1 MQYQFKAEVK
11 QVLDIVINSLYTDKE
26 IFVRELV
33 SNASDASEK
42 LRYAKLSQD
51 KTPAEDELKIK
62 ISLDDKAQT
71 FTIEDFGTGMTN
83 AELVE
88 NLGTIAHSGSKA
100 FVEALKEAKGNI
112 SDGLIGQFGVGF
124 YSVFMVADK
133 VDVYTK
139 SEDSTGA
146 HWSCD
151 GSENF
156 TIEDF
161 EKPERGTKIVAHL
174 KDEYKE
180 FANSARIKGLVE
192 KYSAYVEFPIYVG
205 DEKVNTHQAIWL
217 KAKSELSDEQYSDF
231 YKFQSHAFD
240 NPLDW
245 LHFKADAPVELNAL
259 IYIPNDNPERLGL
272 GKSECQVAL
281 YCKKVLIDPS
291 PKNLFPEWM
300 RFTKG
305 VIDSSDIPLN
315 ISRESMQDTGL
326 VKKLGRVVLK
336 RFIKHLGEL
345 SKKDAEK
352 YARFFKTFG
361 NFIKEGAAMDFEN
374 RAELSKLLRFESSV
388 NESGTT
394 VSLEDYVGRMKSDQ
408 KEIYYASGQ
417 DRNTIESAP
426 YVEAFKTRG
435 FEVLYLYEPIDSFLV
450 GNLGS
455 YAEKP
460 FASVD
465 SAELN
470 LGDAPETPNTGSALP
485 DDKLNALKDW
495 IKSTLSPDQ
504 VAEVLTSG
512 RLVDSPVAALNAD
525 SISPQMRSILKA
537 MNPDSPMPA
546 PIIKLEINPRS
557 DVIKNL
563 SALKDSDPELGKLV
577 LEQLYDNALLAA
589 GLLENPRNM
598 AKRLNELLA
607 RVKP

>member
-1 MQYQFKAEVK
+1 
-11 QVLDIVINSLYTDKE
+11 
-26 IFVRELV
+26 
-33 SNASDASEK
+33 
-42 LRYAKLSQD
+42 
-51 KTPAEDELKIK
+51 
-62 ISLDDKAQT
+62 
-71 FTIEDFGTGMTN
+71 
-83 AELVE
+83 
-88 NLGTIAHSGSKA
+88 
-100 FVEALKEAKGNI
+100 
-112 SDGLIGQFGVGF
+112 
-124 YSVFMVADK
+124 
-133 VDVYTK
+133 
-139 SEDSTGA
+139 
-146 HWSCD
+146 
-151 GSENF
+151 
-156 TIEDF
+156 
-161 EKPERGTKIVAHL
+161 
-174 KDEYKE
+174 
-180 FANSARIKGLVE
+180 
-192 KYSAYVEFPIYVG
+192 
-205 DEKVNTHQAIWL
+205 
-217 KAKSELSDEQYSDF
+217 
-231 YKFQSHAFD
+231 
-240 NPLDW
+240 
-245 LHFKADAPVELNAL
+245 
-259 IYIPNDNPERLGL
+259 
-272 GKSECQVAL
+272 
-281 YCKKVLIDPS
+281 
-291 PKNLFPEWM
+291 M

-504 VAEVLTSG
+504 VTEVLTSG